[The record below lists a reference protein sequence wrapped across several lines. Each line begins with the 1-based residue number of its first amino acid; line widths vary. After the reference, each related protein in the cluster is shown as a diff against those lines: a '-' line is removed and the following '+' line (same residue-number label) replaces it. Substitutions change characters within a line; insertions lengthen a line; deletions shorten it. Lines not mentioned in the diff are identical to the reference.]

1 MKTGNDY
8 KKSVAGLAQQVY
20 LLGERVEDPVN
31 HPMLRPSFNALEMT
45 YRMAEDPAAEQ
56 LMHADSAFDRSQV
69 NLFCSIHTSTE
80 DLVRKVKA
88 LRMLG
93 QQTGTCFQRCV
104 GWDALNAISSVSY
117 EIDQAHGTAY
127 HRRFLEYL
135 KYVQES
141 DLVLNGSM
149 TDVKGDRSKRPSE
162 QADPDLFVHVVEQQS
177 DGIIVRGAK
186 AHQTGAVFSHEIIVM
201 PTLSLRPEDS
211 RYAVSFAIPINTP
224 GLIHI
229 IGRQPSD
236 TRKLEGVQI
245 DLGNPTYGGHEALLI
260 FDDVFVPWERVFMCG
275 EYEFAGLLVERF
287 AGYHRQSYGGCKAGV
302 GDVLIGAVA
311 TAVEYS
317 GVANASHIKH
327 KLGEMLHLNE
337 TLFACGIACS
347 YLGKPT
353 SSGTYLVDLL
363 LANVCKQNVTR
374 FPYEIARLA
383 EDLAGGMMVTMPSEK
398 DLRNPLL
405 RPYIEKYLRGVEE
418 VDTVDRMR
426 ILRLIESMTSGTGAV
441 AYRTES
447 MHGAGSPEAQVIMIG
462 RLSDME
468 YKKQLAKKIARV
480 GLPDAEEQG

>member
-8 KKSVAGLAQQVY
+8 EKSISGLAGEVY
-20 LLGERVEDPVN
+20 LLGERVTDPVN

-45 YRMAEDPAAEQ
+45 YRMAENSSADE
-56 LMHADSAFDRSQV
+56 LMHAQSAFDSSEV

-80 DLVRKVKA
+80 DLIRKVKA
-88 LRMLG
+88 LRLLG
-93 QQTGTCFQRCV
+93 QTTGTCFQRCV
-104 GWDALNAISSVSY
+104 GWDALNAISSVSF
-117 EIDQAHGTAY
+117 EIDQAHGTNY

-135 KYVQES
+135 KYVQEN

-162 QADPDLFVHVVEQQS
+162 QADPDMFVHVVEQQS

-186 AHQTGAVFSHEIIVM
+186 AHQTGAVFSHEIVVM
-201 PTLSLRPEDS
+201 PTLSLRPEDEN
-211 RYAVSFAIPINTP
+211 YAISFAIPINTP
-224 GLIHI
+224 GIIHI

-245 DLGNPTYGGHEALLI
+245 DLGNSTFGGHEALLI

-317 GVANASHIKH
+317 GVANAGHIKH
-327 KLGEMLHLNE
+327 KLAEMLHLNE

-347 YLGKPT
+347 YMGKPT
-353 SSGTYLVDLL
+353 TSGTYLVDLL

-383 EDLAGGMMVTMPSEK
+383 EDMAGGMMVTMPSES

-405 RPYIEKYLRGVEE
+405 RPYIEKYLHGVED

-462 RLSDME
+462 RLSDLN
-468 YKKQLAKKIARV
+468 YKKELAKKIAGVGSRV
-480 GLPDAEEQG
+480 VEDIR

>member
-1 MKTGNDY
+1 MKTGSDY
-8 KKSVAGLAQQVY
+8 EKSLEGLAGEIY
-20 LLGERVEDPVN
+20 LLGERVTDPVN

-45 YRMAEDPAAEQ
+45 YLKAEDSTADE
-56 LMHADSAFDRSQV
+56 LMHAQSAFDSSEV

-80 DLVRKVKA
+80 DLIRKVKA

-93 QQTGTCFQRCV
+93 QTTGTCFQRCV

-117 EIDQAHGTAY
+117 EIDQAHGTNY
-127 HRRFLEYL
+127 NRRFLEYL
-135 KYVQES
+135 KYVQEN

-162 QADPDLFVHVVEQQS
+162 QADPDMFVHLVEQQS

-201 PTLSLRPEDS
+201 PTLSLRPEDKN
-211 RYAVSFAIPINTP
+211 YALSFAIPINTP
-224 GLIHI
+224 GIIHI

-245 DLGNPTYGGHEALLI
+245 DLGNPTFGGHEALLI

-317 GVANASHIKH
+317 GVANAGHIKH
-327 KLGEMLHLNE
+327 KLAEMLHLNE

-347 YLGKPT
+347 YMGKPT

-383 EDLAGGMMVTMPSEK
+383 EDMAGGMMVTMPSES

-405 RPYIEKYLRGVEE
+405 RPYIEKYLRGVED

-462 RLSDME
+462 RLSDLN
-468 YKKQLAKKIARV
+468 YKKELAKKIAGVGSRV
-480 GLPDAEEQG
+480 VEEIR

>member
-1 MKTGNDY
+1 MKTGSDY
-8 KKSVAGLAQQVY
+8 EKSLSGLAGEIY
-20 LLGERVEDPVN
+20 LLGERVTDPVN

-45 YRMAEDPAAEQ
+45 YLKAEDSTADE
-56 LMHADSAFDRSQV
+56 LMHAHSAFDSSEV

-80 DLVRKVKA
+80 DLIRKVKA

-93 QQTGTCFQRCV
+93 QTTGTCFQRCV

-117 EIDQAHGTAY
+117 EIDQAHGTNY

-135 KYVQES
+135 KFVQDN

-162 QADPDLFVHVVEQQS
+162 QADPDMFVHLVEQQS

-201 PTLSLRPEDS
+201 PTLSLRPEDKD
-211 RYAVSFAIPINTP
+211 YALSFAIPINTA
-224 GLIHI
+224 GIIHI

-245 DLGNPTYGGHEALLI
+245 DLGNATFGGHEALLI

-317 GVANASHIKH
+317 GVANAGHIKH
-327 KLGEMLHLNE
+327 KLAEMLHLNE

-347 YLGKPT
+347 YMGKPT

-383 EDLAGGMMVTMPSEK
+383 EDMAGGMMVTMPSES

-405 RPYIEKYLRGVEE
+405 RPYIEKYLRGVED

-462 RLSDME
+462 RLSDLN
-468 YKKQLAKKIARV
+468 YKKELAKKIAGV
-480 GLPDAEEQG
+480 GTQAVEELR